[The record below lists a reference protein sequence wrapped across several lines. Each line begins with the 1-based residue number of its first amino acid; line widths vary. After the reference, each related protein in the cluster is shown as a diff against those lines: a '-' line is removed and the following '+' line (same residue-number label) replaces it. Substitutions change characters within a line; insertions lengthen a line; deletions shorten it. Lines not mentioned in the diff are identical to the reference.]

1 METQYTTMQEVL
13 FNIHSNFCK
22 RECNEEKYEWKEAK
36 SVKERLKILC
46 WEGMIPELPAGVRVT
61 ENGHSLILWEMMA
74 LNTILHLKMGGYSQR
89 LDPEW
94 ALHPYLIMDTAV
106 LN

>member
-1 METQYTTMQEVL
+1 MGKRITVL
-13 FNIHSNFCK
+13 ATKGAMYPTKLAAVLDKHS
-22 RECNEEKYEWKEAK
+22 
-36 SVKERLKILC
+36 
-46 WEGMIPELPAGVRVT
+46 VT
-61 ENGHSLILWEMMA
+61 EKGHSLILWEMMA